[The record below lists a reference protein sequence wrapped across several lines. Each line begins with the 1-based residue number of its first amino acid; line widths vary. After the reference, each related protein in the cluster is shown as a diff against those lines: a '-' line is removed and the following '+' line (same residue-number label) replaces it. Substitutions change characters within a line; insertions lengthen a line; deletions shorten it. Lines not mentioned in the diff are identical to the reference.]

1 MNVSLAL
8 LHGEQVFFSLVFA
21 ALIALVGVPL
31 VLYVWLWHTKISEL
45 RLSLAYLIFMAI
57 LAAVFGSNPSA
68 ARSMLALTASSLGFI
83 LTLPWNL
90 LIGWALSKVLNSEGD
105 DSEIAILMLLGAGVN
120 AVLLYLAAVKL
131 RRFIQ

>member
-68 ARSMLALTASSLGFI
+68 ARSMLALTVSSLGFI